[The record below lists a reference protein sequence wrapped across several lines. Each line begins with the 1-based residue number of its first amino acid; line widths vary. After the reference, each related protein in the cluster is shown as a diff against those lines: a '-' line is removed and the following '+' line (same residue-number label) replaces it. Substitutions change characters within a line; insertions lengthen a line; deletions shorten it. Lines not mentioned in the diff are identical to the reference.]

1 VNIYCRGAA
10 RIRHM
15 ATGEIYEIESDEL
28 DWDAVGGDERQM
40 GPEIHYE
47 AILEHPALGELRW
60 SLWEYPIGAENRHE
74 TNVGGHGVLEDFEF
88 GLEHDEPEPD
98 DQEGN
103 LDKPGGA
110 EEPKQ
115 TFRFIRGSDA
125 DSREYD
131 WVEGADIVR
140 KALAESLNA
149 KNVAFLLG
157 AGCSSLRVNNA
168 EVGIPTM
175 APLAAEFT
183 KTRKEDVA
191 DFPTIAER
199 KVFVEQLGIDISAKE
214 YARNLERLMELLHS
228 LRFALERSALEV
240 SKKQLIAVVS
250 VIKKVQAF
258 LWEKCTKGAF
268 AVGDRGVLNL
278 YETFY
283 RKLVLRDRSLPR
295 PWVFTTNY
303 DLFNETA
310 MDRLGLPYA
319 NGFSGVVERR
329 FNPATFRYALAE
341 QLDLTSRKWSAVDGF
356 VYLCKIH
363 GSISWTEDDH
373 GLFPIRETA
382 ASEVP
387 GKVMIYPTPGK
398 QNASLGSPYADLFRE
413 FQSRV
418 VREQSVL
425 FTMGY
430 AFGDEHINN
439 IIYQALTIPTF
450 RLVIFV
456 DPNLDG
462 DIAKLKAL
470 NDPRIWIIGGEGPE
484 AGRKAHYFDTIIE
497 QFMPQRPSERIDE
510 AVRKVLDAMA
520 PSQKKEEQE

>member
-1 VNIYCRGAA
+1 MHAA
-10 RIRHM
+10 ADKQNTQRYI
-15 ATGEIYEIESDEL
+15 D
-28 DWDAVGGDERQM
+28 
-40 GPEIHYE
+40 
-47 AILEHPALGELRW
+47 LGERELIKP
-60 SLWEYPIGAENRHE
+60 EEAE
-74 TNVGGHGVLEDFEF
+74 
-88 GLEHDEPEPD
+88 
-98 DQEGN
+98 
-103 LDKPGGA
+103 K
-110 EEPKQ
+110 PKQ
-115 TFRFIRGSDA
+115 TFQFIRGVET

-131 WVEGADIVR
+131 WGDGADVVR
-140 KALAESLNA
+140 KALADSLNA

-157 AGCSSLRVNNA
+157 AGCSSLRVANA

-175 APLAAEFT
+175 APLASEFT
-183 KTRKEDVA
+183 KTHEQDVEGL
-191 DFPTIAER
+191 PTAAER
-199 KVFVEQLGIDISAKE
+199 KLLVDELGIDIGAAE

-228 LRFALERSALEV
+228 LRFSLGRSSRGDAKV
-240 SKKQLIAVVS
+240 QLATIES
-250 VIKKVQAF
+250 IIKKVQAF
-258 LWEKCTKGAF
+258 LWAKCTQGAF
-268 AVGDRGVLNL
+268 AKGDRSVLNL

-373 GLFPIRETA
+373 GLYPIREAA
-382 ASEVP
+382 ASKEP
-387 GKVMIYPTPGK
+387 GKVMIYPTPAK

-456 DPNLDG
+456 DPTLEG
-462 DIAKLKAL
+462 EIAKLKTL
-470 NDPRIWIIGGEGPE
+470 GDPRIWIIGGEGPE

-497 QFMPQRPSERIDE
+497 QFLPQRPSERIDD
-510 AVRKVLDAMA
+510 AVRKVLEAMS
-520 PSQKKEEQE
+520 PPQKAEDEE